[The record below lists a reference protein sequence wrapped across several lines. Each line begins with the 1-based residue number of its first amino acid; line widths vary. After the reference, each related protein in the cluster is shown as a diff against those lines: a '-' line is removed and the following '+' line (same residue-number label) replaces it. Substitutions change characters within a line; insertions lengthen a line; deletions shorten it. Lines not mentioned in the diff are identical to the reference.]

1 MIFFYSAKRVIAAW
15 RVLMGVWAPKRW
27 DLSLAALSQY
37 TTPPIPTPNLW
48 LDKYKTR
55 PPAASSSTTPVPAP
69 ATSQIE
75 EPPVQA
81 TPRRRPPSRRIV
93 RHVLRAR
100 AEAAR
105 ALASFFQQL
114 EQAPEGKR
122 VRASAHLAKAY
133 GGWVDEEVK
142 KENDHGANEVVDVYQ
157 PPNGWRKAKEVVT
170 FLRNHGA
177 KIANLEHVIE
187 GEWAAL
193 SSDAD
198 LTPTGEDSDAAGED
212 IVFVPRSSSS

>member
-1 MIFFYSAKRVIAAW
+1 
-15 RVLMGVWAPKRW
+15 MGVWAPKRW

-55 PPAASSSTTPVPAP
+55 PPM
-69 ATSQIE
+69 E

-81 TPRRRPPSRRIV
+81 PPRRRPPSRRIV

-105 ALASFFQQL
+105 ALASFFQHL

-122 VRASAHLAKAY
+122 VKASAHLARAY
-133 GGWVDEEVK
+133 GGWVEEVK
-142 KENDHGANEVVDVYQ
+142 TENNHDGNEVVDVYQ
-157 PPNGWRKAKEVVT
+157 PPAGWRSAKEVVA
-170 FLRNHGA
+170 FLRNKGA
-177 KIANLEHVIE
+177 KIANLEHGIE

-198 LTPTGEDSDAAGED
+198 SLTPTGEDSDAAGED
-212 IVFVPRSSSS
+212 IVFVSSSSSS